1 MYVVFLFFL
10 IHIFSYAANYRI
22 EGEASFRVTIWLIV
36 SPEAPEAYIVR
47 SGGCNCVVDIM
58 LCSRWQ
64 PISNTHG

>member
-1 MYVVFLFFL
+1 MLFFIFL
-10 IHIFSYAANYRI
+10 DIYIFSYAANYKI

-36 SPEAPEAYIVR
+36 SPEAPET
-47 SGGCNCVVDIM
+47 GGCNCVVDIM